1 MPLDSTNR
9 YHKLEINIHFQTK
22 VQRQEVNSY
31 WSR

>member
-1 MPLDSTNR
+1 MPLD
-9 YHKLEINIHFQTK
+9 HKPISQTQINIHFQTK